1 MGALVHIR
9 YQKKNWPCDQ
19 ILTEW
24 SFLPWCPEGWQLRHK
39 STKRDDR
46 SDPEWSILCNT
57 FFFFF
62 KFKEDKLSYLVTRSN
77 YKSQMCSEQNLFG
90 KLFSSK
96 TNLCSSDSSPG
107 NLQLEFPILSYYL
120 FHLWAICHDFIVR
133 IIFTSY
139 PHCFYRFV
147 PLLMCLCYDS
157 PTLSIWG
164 IEQNV
169 TCKRL
174 SKGNTIPSW

>member
-1 MGALVHIR
+1 MIR
-9 YQKKNWPCDQ
+9 FWLN
-19 ILTEW
+19 EV
-24 SFLPWCPEGWQLRHK
+24 SFLDAQRAG
-39 STKRDDR
+39 S
-46 SDPEWSILCNT
+46 SDINQQRGMIGLTLNDQFFAIL

-107 NLQLEFPILSYYL
+107 NLQLEFPILSYCL

-164 IEQNV
+164 I
-169 TCKRL
+169 
-174 SKGNTIPSW
+174 